1 MLQGPLR
8 SLLVVR
14 VFLFLLLIKAG
25 VMAFHASGYVTVS
38 DEKGTLV
45 LNLKDPVTYL
55 YLLLDSWT

>member
-1 MLQGPLR
+1 M
-8 SLLVVR
+8 VR